1 MRAAGTLMRPRPVP
15 NRLFSTIAAG
25 SVILLALPIFLIAG
39 WPFGGW
45 GLAAVVW
52 VASELF
58 SVMLQRLKLGTG
70 NLPSSGVV
78 AFGMMFRA
86 IAVMVVLIAVAVSN
100 TGVGVSA
107 ALLFALAYTLELGMS
122 LLSYF
127 GTDES

>member
-1 MRAAGTLMRPRPVP
+1 MRPRPVP
-15 NRLFSTIAAG
+15 SRMLPAVAG
-25 SVILLALPIFLIAG
+25 GALIVLALPIFLIAG
-39 WPFGGW
+39 WPVGGW

-52 VASELF
+52 AASELF

-70 NLPSSGVV
+70 NLARSGVV

-107 ALLFALAYTLELGMS
+107 ALLFALAYTLELG
-122 LLSYF
+122 LGLITYF
-127 GTDES
+127 GGDS